1 MLRKIYFP
9 GFMLLFCLLSL
20 AGFSQGLKGRVAG
33 PDGSPLAGVT
43 VLVKGT
49 KQATVTNS
57 DGQFYFKNNYENET
71 LVFSYIGYES
81 LEFPVGGH
89 LNLSVSLK
97 QGKGELSEIVVTALG
112 IKKDEKNIG
121 YAVQTV
127 KGSEL
132 VKARD
137 PDMFNGLEGKIAGI
151 TIAASPEMLTRPQ
164 IISRGTKDMLI
175 VVDGVPIN
183 SDTWNINADDVESMS
198 VLKGPNAAAL
208 YGFRGQNGAIVVTT
222 KRGSKDA
229 KGWQISFNTS
239 DMLDKGFLVY
249 PKDQTEYGR
258 GTHFQYSFGNGLDD
272 HTQRLPVWGPRFD
285 GQLVDQ
291 YNSPYDVATGT
302 RTPTP
307 WLSVGGNNYRNFID
321 AGALITDNLSLSSS
335 SSNSDIRM
343 SYSHVYQKG
352 TDPNSKLNMDN
363 LNIFADYDIN
373 SRLKFESNVNLNF
386 QYTPQI
392 PDANYGP
399 NSYVYMFNVYGPSD
413 YDVRDLKNY
422 YQAPLGIPGLKQYNE
437 NYGRDNNPYFMA
449 HQWLHGHNKVDAY
462 GYIKATYKITPE
474 LDLSL
479 RTQVTTW
486 TQTRTEEVPAG
497 TILNQ
502 YLPWYYWG
510 WYGDYRE
517 DKRNLL
523 ENNTDL
529 LLAYKHKFSNWNFS
543 GNLGAS
549 ERSFQYNSSYG
560 TTVDLAVPGVYSLS
574 NSQTPALAFNWGSKM
589 QVYSGYYSFDL
600 GYKNYFNLSNTG
612 RVDNLSTLPSG
623 SNTFFY
629 PSVALSTSLTDY
641 LNLPKAISFFKIRG
655 SYAEVKGA
663 LTASQAPSAYA
674 LANGYFQ
681 GTGVTTNS
689 LLGYGTEDFTSYD
702 GPTYAN
708 QSAYSIGT
716 YYNNQPAVS
725 YSSTKADPNLKP
737 FDVKSYEAGLD
748 YRMFHN
754 RVGLDITYFTS
765 LNGPQIY
772 QLAVPSSTTYQ
783 YQNVNGVTTMKKGWE
798 ILLNITPIKTQGGFT
813 WDLNINWSTYK
824 ETLHSIYGGLTQLTV
839 GNHNYSIG
847 ERLDDFYS
855 TGFVRDGS
863 GNIVMSGG
871 GPLSSPGGINNNIF
885 LGHLNP
891 DYTFG
896 ITNHFSYKSFSFS
909 FQFDGRVGGKVY
921 DDVYYKSMNGGNA
934 LESDQG
940 AFKTARAAEWLST
953 NNGTVTA
960 TPAYVAPGVVITSG
974 TPTYVNGQISNLKD
988 LTFAP
993 NTTATTVQSYLSS
1006 TLDGNFD
1013 EYYMVSRTFVKLR
1026 DVQIAYN
1033 LPKKMLGK
1041 TAFKAASISFVG
1053 RNLLYFAKRKDF
1065 DIDQYGSGANVSN
1078 YGVQQSG
1085 TSSDVSLSSPTFR
1098 RWGFNLNL
1106 TF

>member
-1 MLRKIYFP
+1 
-9 GFMLLFCLLSL
+9 
-20 AGFSQGLKGRVAG
+20 
-33 PDGSPLAGVT
+33 
-43 VLVKGT
+43 
-49 KQATVTNS
+49 
-57 DGQFYFKNNYENET
+57 
-71 LVFSYIGYES
+71 
-81 LEFPVGGH
+81 
-89 LNLSVSLK
+89 
-97 QGKGELSEIVVTALG
+97 LSEVVVTALG

-137 PDMFNGLEGKIAGI
+137 QDMFNGLEGKIAGV

-198 VLKGPNAAAL
+198 ILKGPNAAAL

-222 KRGSKDA
+222 KRGSRDL

-239 DMLDKGFLVY
+239 NMLDKGFLVY

-258 GTHFQYSFGNGLDD
+258 GTHFDYSFGNGLDD

-285 GQLVDQ
+285 GQPVLQ
-291 YNSPYDVATGT
+291 YNSPYDVTTGT

-307 WLSVGGNNYRNFID
+307 WVSAGPNNYKNFIE
-321 AGALITDNLSLSSS
+321 AGALISDNISLSSS
-335 SSNSDIRM
+335 GSNSDIRM
-343 SYSHVYQKG
+343 SYSHIYQKG

-373 SRLKFESNVNLNF
+373 SKLKFESNVNMNF

-399 NSYVYMFNVYGPSD
+399 NSYVYMFNVYGPAD
-413 YDVRDLKNY
+413 YDVRDLKDY
-422 YQAPLGIPGLKQYNE
+422 YKAPMGIPGLRQYSE
-437 NYGRDNNPYFMA
+437 NYGRSNNPYFMA
-449 HQWLHGHNKVDAY
+449 YQWMHGHNKVDVY
-462 GYIKATYKITPE
+462 GYIKATYKFTKD

-486 TQTRTEEVPAG
+486 NQTRTEKVPAG

-529 LLAYKHKFSNWNFS
+529 FLTYKHKFSGWNFS

-549 ERSFQYNSSYG
+549 ERSFQYNSSWA

-574 NSQTPALAFNWGSKM
+574 NSQTPSLAFNWGSKM

-600 GYKNYFNLSNTG
+600 GYKNYFNISNTG

-623 SNTFFY
+623 SNSFFY
-629 PSVALSTSLTDY
+629 PSVGISTSLTDY
-641 LNLPKAISFFKIRG
+641 LQLPKSISFFKLRA

-663 LTASQAPSAYA
+663 LTQSQVPSAYA
-674 LANGYFQ
+674 Q
-681 GTGVTTNS
+681 VTGSSTGN
-689 LLGYGTEDFTSYD
+689 LLGYGTELYTSYD
-702 GPTYAN
+702 GPSYSN
-708 QSAYSIGT
+708 QSAYTIST

-725 YSSTKADPNLKP
+725 YSNTKSDPNLKP

-754 RVGLDITYFTS
+754 RIGLDLTYFTT

-772 QLAVPSSTTYQ
+772 QLSVPSSTTYQ
-783 YQNVNGVTTMKKGWE
+783 YQNVNGIITQKRGWE
-798 ILLNITPIKTQGGFT
+798 IVLNTTPIKTGSFS

-824 ETLHSIYGGLTQLTV
+824 ETLHSIYGNQKELTI
-839 GNHNYSIG
+839 GNHNYTIG

-891 DYTFG
+891 DYSFG
-896 ITNHFSYKSFSFS
+896 IVNRFTYKSFSFS

-921 DDVYYKSMNGGNA
+921 DDVWYHAMNGGTA
-934 LESDQG
+934 IESDQG
-940 AFKTARAAEWLST
+940 AFKTARAQEWLST
-953 NNGTVTA
+953 NNQTVTA
-960 TPAYVAPGVVITSG
+960 TPYYVAPGVVITSG
-974 TPTYVNGQISNLKD
+974 TPTYANGQITNLKD
-988 LTFAP
+988 LTFAT
-993 NTTATTVQSYLSS
+993 NTTPTTVQSYLSS
-1006 TLDGNFD
+1006 TLGSNFD
-1013 EYYMVSRTFVKLR
+1013 EYYMISRTFVKLR
-1026 DVQIAYN
+1026 DVQISYN
-1033 LPKKMLGK
+1033 LPKKVLGNSF
-1041 TAFKAASISFVG
+1041 FKAASVSLVG

-1065 DIDQYGSGANVSN
+1065 DIDQYGSGTNVSN

-1085 TSSDVSLSSPTFR
+1085 TSSDVTLSSPTFR
-1098 RWGFNLNL
+1098 RFGFNLNL

>member
-1 MLRKIYFP
+1 
-9 GFMLLFCLLSL
+9 
-20 AGFSQGLKGRVAG
+20 
-33 PDGSPLAGVT
+33 
-43 VLVKGT
+43 
-49 KQATVTNS
+49 
-57 DGQFYFKNNYENET
+57 
-71 LVFSYIGYES
+71 
-81 LEFPVGGH
+81 
-89 LNLSVSLK
+89 
-97 QGKGELSEIVVTALG
+97 
-112 IKKDEKNIG
+112 
-121 YAVQTV
+121 
-127 KGSEL
+127 
-132 VKARD
+132 
-137 PDMFNGLEGKIAGI
+137 
-151 TIAASPEMLTRPQ
+151 
-164 IISRGTKDMLI
+164 
-175 VVDGVPIN
+175 
-183 SDTWNINADDVESMS
+183 
-198 VLKGPNAAAL
+198 
-208 YGFRGQNGAIVVTT
+208 
-222 KRGSKDA
+222 
-229 KGWQISFNTS
+229 
-239 DMLDKGFLVY
+239 
-249 PKDQTEYGR
+249 
-258 GTHFQYSFGNGLDD
+258 
-272 HTQRLPVWGPRFD
+272 LPVWGPRFD

>member
-1 MLRKIYFP
+1 MLRKIYVSS
-9 GFMLLFCLLSL
+9 FMLLFSLLSL

-33 PDGSPLAGVT
+33 PDGAPLSGVT

-49 KQATVTNS
+49 KQATVTNG
-57 DGQFYFKNNYENET
+57 DGQFYFKSNYENET

-81 LEFPVGGH
+81 QEVSVGGH
-89 LNLSVSLK
+89 FNLSVSLK
-97 QGKGELSEIVVTALG
+97 QGKGELSEVVVTALG

-137 PDMFNGLEGKIAGI
+137 QDMFNGLEGKIAGV

-198 VLKGPNAAAL
+198 ILKGPNAAAL

-222 KRGSKDA
+222 KRGSRDL

-239 DMLDKGFLVY
+239 NMLDKGFLVY

-258 GTHFQYSFGNGLDD
+258 GTHFDYSFGNGLDD

-285 GQLVDQ
+285 GQPVLQ
-291 YNSPYDVATGT
+291 YNSPYDVTTGT

-307 WLSVGGNNYRNFID
+307 WVSAGPNNYKNFIE
-321 AGALITDNLSLSSS
+321 AGALISDNISLSSS
-335 SSNSDIRM
+335 GSNSDIRM
-343 SYSHVYQKG
+343 SYSHIYQKG

-373 SRLKFESNVNLNF
+373 SKLKFESNVNMNF

-399 NSYVYMFNVYGPSD
+399 NSYVYMFNVYGPAD
-413 YDVRDLKNY
+413 YDVRDLKDY
-422 YQAPLGIPGLKQYNE
+422 YKAPMGIPGLRQYSE
-437 NYGRDNNPYFMA
+437 NYGRSNNPYFMA
-449 HQWLHGHNKVDAY
+449 YQWMHGHNKVDVY
-462 GYIKATYKITPE
+462 GYIKATYKFTKD

-486 TQTRTEEVPAG
+486 NQTRTEKVPAG

-529 LLAYKHKFSNWNFS
+529 FLTYKHKFSGWNFS

-549 ERSFQYNSSYG
+549 ERSFQYNSSWA

-574 NSQTPALAFNWGSKM
+574 NSQTPSLAFNWGSKM

-600 GYKNYFNLSNTG
+600 GYKNYFNISNTG

-623 SNTFFY
+623 SNSFFY
-629 PSVALSTSLTDY
+629 PSVGISTSLTDY
-641 LNLPKAISFFKIRG
+641 LQLPKSISFFKLRA

-663 LTASQAPSAYA
+663 LTQSQVPSAYA
-674 LANGYFQ
+674 Q
-681 GTGVTTNS
+681 VTGSSTGN
-689 LLGYGTEDFTSYD
+689 LLGYGTELYTSYD
-702 GPTYAN
+702 GPSYSN
-708 QSAYSIGT
+708 QSAYTIST

-725 YSSTKADPNLKP
+725 YSNTKSDPNLKP

-754 RVGLDITYFTS
+754 RIGLDLTYFTT

-772 QLAVPSSTTYQ
+772 QLSVPSSTTYQ
-783 YQNVNGVTTMKKGWE
+783 YQNVNGIITQKRGWE
-798 ILLNITPIKTQGGFT
+798 IVLNTTPIKTGSFS

-824 ETLHSIYGGLTQLTV
+824 ETLHSIYGNQKELTI
-839 GNHNYSIG
+839 GNHNYTIG

-891 DYTFG
+891 DYSFG
-896 ITNHFSYKSFSFS
+896 IVNRFTYKSFSFS

-921 DDVYYKSMNGGNA
+921 DDVWYHAMNGGTA
-934 LESDQG
+934 IESDQG
-940 AFKTARAAEWLST
+940 AFKTARAQEWLST
-953 NNGTVTA
+953 NNQTVTA
-960 TPAYVAPGVVITSG
+960 TPYYVAPGVVITSG
-974 TPTYVNGQISNLKD
+974 TPTYANGQITNLKD
-988 LTFAP
+988 LTFAT
-993 NTTATTVQSYLSS
+993 NTTPTTVQSYLSS
-1006 TLDGNFD
+1006 TLGSNFD
-1013 EYYMVSRTFVKLR
+1013 EYYMISRTFVKLR
-1026 DVQIAYN
+1026 DVQISYN
-1033 LPKKMLGK
+1033 LPKKVLGNSF
-1041 TAFKAASISFVG
+1041 FKAASVSLVG

-1065 DIDQYGSGANVSN
+1065 DIDQYGSGTNVSN

-1085 TSSDVSLSSPTFR
+1085 TSSDVTLSSPTFR
-1098 RWGFNLNL
+1098 RFGFNLNL